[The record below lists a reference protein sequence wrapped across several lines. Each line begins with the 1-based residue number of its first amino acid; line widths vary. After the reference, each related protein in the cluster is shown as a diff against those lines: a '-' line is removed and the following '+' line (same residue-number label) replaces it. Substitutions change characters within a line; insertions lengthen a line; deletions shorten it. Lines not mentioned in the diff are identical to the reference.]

1 MAKLLRNIKNTFKD
15 MDKVLLFAMVFLSV
29 FGLFNIVTASSRE
42 AVTNM
47 DQSVYFYF
55 YRHLASL
62 LAGLVSFICI
72 VNVDTKKYHRLV
84 PLLFIGVV
92 ILNLYVIVNGAVTRG
107 ATNWIDLGFF
117 NLQPSEIAKPVL
129 IAILAIYIER
139 YGKKFRSPK
148 VKHSEN
154 IWLLFL
160 LGLIIPVLVFFQRD
174 MGTML
179 IQLAIFG
186 MIYLLSPILCKEKW
200 KSLGIVTLGV
210 VFLALCLYAYRGYI
224 FTDAQSSRTNYLDP
238 CSKFATSGY
247 QVCNAY
253 IAINLGGLDGVG
265 IGKSTQKYSY
275 IPEPHT
281 DMVFAILAEEYGF
294 LWGTFIIIMYAIIIV
309 RLLSLAIRANTI
321 RGKYMCVGISTYI
334 MAHIF
339 VNLGGLF
346 GIIPLTGVPLPFLS
360 YGGSFTLSLIAALG
374 IAQRVH
380 IETKRYKIKF

>member
-1 MAKLLRNIKNTFKD
+1 MKILRSIRNTVKD
-15 MDKVLLFAMVFLSV
+15 MDKMLLFAMIFLSV

-55 YRHLASL
+55 YRHLAAL
-62 LAGLVSFICI
+62 LVSFGVFIVI
-72 VNVDTKKYHRLV
+72 VNVDTKKYHRLI
-84 PLLFIGVV
+84 PILFLAVV
-92 ILNLYVIVNGAVTRG
+92 VLNLYVIINGAVTRG
-107 ATNWIDLGFF
+107 ATNWISLGFF

-129 IAILAIYIER
+129 IAALAVFVER
-139 YGKKFRSPK
+139 FGKKFRNPK
-148 VKHSEN
+148 VRHYEL
-154 IWLLFL
+154 IWFFFL
-160 LGLIIPVLVFFQRD
+160 LGLIIPAFVFFQRD
-174 MGTML
+174 AGTML

-186 MIYLLSPILCKEKW
+186 IIYLLSPILPKEKW
-200 KSLGIVTLGV
+200 KSLGLVTVGV
-210 VFLALCLYAYRGYI
+210 AFLALGLYAYRGYV
-224 FTDAQSSRTNYLDP
+224 FTEAQSSRTEFWDP

-294 LWGTFIIIMYAIIIV
+294 LWGAFIILMYAFVIIRIL
-309 RLLSLAIRANTI
+309 LLSIKANTI
-321 RGKYMCVGISTYI
+321 RGKYLCLGIATYI
-334 MAHIF
+334 MAHIV

-346 GIIPLTGVPLPFLS
+346 GLIPLTGVPLPFLS
-360 YGGSFTLSLIAALG
+360 YGGSFTISLIAALG

-380 IETKRYKIKF
+380 IETSRHKIKF

>member
-1 MAKLLRNIKNTFKD
+1 MKLLRSIKNTFKD
-15 MDKVLLFAMVFLSV
+15 MDKLLLFAMFFLSI

-55 YRHLASL
+55 YRHLAAL
-62 LAGLVSFICI
+62 LVGLVAFIII

-84 PLLFIGVV
+84 PVLFLGVLA
-92 ILNLYVIVNGAVTRG
+92 LNLYVIINGAVTRG
-107 ATNWIDLGFF
+107 ATNWIPLGFF

-129 IAILAIYIER
+129 IAMLAIFVER
-139 YGKKFRSPK
+139 FGKKFRSPK
-148 VKHSEN
+148 VKHSEL
-154 IWLLFL
+154 IWFFFL
-160 LGLIIPVLVFFQRD
+160 VGLIIPAFVFFQRD
-174 MGTML
+174 IGTML
-179 IQLAIFG
+179 IQLSIFG
-186 MIYLLSPILCKEKW
+186 IIYLLSPILTKEKW

-210 VFLALCLYAYRGYI
+210 VFLALCLYAYRGYV
-224 FTDAQSSRTNYLDP
+224 FTDAQSSRTDYWDP

-294 LWGTFIIIMYAIIIV
+294 LWGAFVIMLYALIII
-309 RLLSLAIRANTI
+309 RLLMLSSKANTI
-321 RGKYMCVGISTYI
+321 RGKYMCLGIATYI
-334 MAHIF
+334 MAHIV

-346 GIIPLTGVPLPFLS
+346 GLIPLTGVPLPFLS
-360 YGGSFTLSLIAALG
+360 YGGSFTISLIAALG

-380 IETKRYKIKF
+380 IETSRHKIKF

>member
-1 MAKLLRNIKNTFKD
+1 MVKLLRSIKNTFKD
-15 MDKVLLFAMVFLSV
+15 MDKLLLFAMVFLSI
-29 FGLFNIVTASSRE
+29 FGLFNIVTASGRE

-55 YRHLASL
+55 YRHLAAL

-72 VNVDTKKYHRLV
+72 VNVDTKKYHRFV
-84 PLLFIGVV
+84 PLLFIGAIV
-92 ILNLYVIVNGAVTRG
+92 LNLYVLVNGAVTRG

-117 NLQPSEIAKPVL
+117 NLQPSEIAKPVI
-129 IAILAIYIER
+129 IAMLSIYIER
-139 YGKKFRSPK
+139 YGKKFRSTK
-148 VKHSEN
+148 DKHSEK

-160 LGLIIPVLVFFQRD
+160 IGLIIPVIVFFQKD

-186 MIYLLSPILCKEKW
+186 MIYLLSPILFKEKW
-200 KSLGIVTLGV
+200 KYLGIVALGA
-210 VFLALCLYAYRGYI
+210 VFLALGIYAYRGYLV
-224 FTDAQSSRTNYLDP
+224 TGAQSSRTDYLDP

-294 LWGTFIIIMYAIIIV
+294 LWGAFIIIMYALIII

-321 RGKYMCVGISTYI
+321 RGKFMCVGIATYI

-380 IETKRYKIKF
+380 IETKRHKIKF